1 MSEEKPI
8 GLAVA
13 EKFFG
18 LLVILIGAVTVNT
31 TRNDPPG
38 GIVHGEAFPFSSIFI
53 AAGFVLIAI
62 GIFLVLAKAE

>member
-8 GLAVA
+8 GLAVV

-18 LLVILIGAVTVNT
+18 LLVILIGAVTVYT
-31 TRNDPPG
+31 THNDPPG
-38 GIVHGEAFPFSSIFI
+38 GIIAPFSVIFI
-53 AAGFVLIAI
+53 AAGIVLIAI

>member
-8 GLAVA
+8 GLAIA

-18 LLVILIGAVTVNT
+18 LLVILIGAVTLYVTYTN
-31 TRNDPPG
+31 PPT
-38 GIVHGEAFPFSSIFI
+38 GIVAPFSGIFVTAAI
-53 AAGFVLIAI
+53 ALIAI

>member
-8 GLAVA
+8 GLTVA

-18 LLVILIGAVTVNT
+18 LLVILIGAMTVYVTYTN
-31 TRNDPPG
+31 PPG
-38 GIVHGEAFPFSSIFI
+38 DIVAPFSSIFI
-53 AAGFVLIAI
+53 AAGLALIAI